1 MAGFFAGLL
10 RFSKSPARVQ
20 RYAWKGRFW
29 PMFMSLGTLATLA
42 YLFVLGSGSQVSFG
56 LTWSFVTQLM
66 PGKQQGRRFPFASM
80 SQAASIRR
88 SRVSACLA
96 ELTQRTHSRRAMGV
110 ISVHRA
116 RAFAAVLRAVVS
128 PAAPGLPAHLR
139 RASVPRRPFLRHWLP
154 RQP

>member
-66 PGKQQGRRFPFASM
+66 PGKQQGRRFPFATV
-80 SQAASIRR
+80 SQAFSIRR
-88 SRVSACLA
+88 SRVSTCFA
-96 ELTQRTHSRRAMGV
+96 ELTQRIHSRRAMGV

-116 RAFAAVLRAVVS
+116 RAFAAVLRAGGRS
-128 PAAPGLPAHLR
+128 RGTR
-139 RASVPRRPFLRHWLP
+139 TGGSSSTRGRS
-154 RQP
+154 

>member
-1 MAGFFAGLL
+1 MAGFFSGLL
-10 RFSKSPARVQ
+10 RFFKSPARGQ
-20 RYAWKGRFW
+20 RYALKGRFW

-96 ELTQRTHSRRAMGV
+96 ELTHRTHSRRAMGV

-116 RAFAAVLRAVVS
+116 RAFAAVLRAVVRS
-128 PAAPGLPAHLR
+128 GGTR
-139 RASVPRRPFLRHWLP
+139 TSGS
-154 RQP
+154 